1 MRRRDFIALGGSF
14 AAAWPIAA
22 RAQQPA
28 MPVIGYLG
36 SQSAELSAGRLAAFR
51 EGLIEAGYAE
61 GKNLTIEYRWAE
73 GQNDRLPALAAD
85 LVRRQV
91 TVIATIGITPA
102 ALAAKAAS
110 TTIPTVF
117 QVGSDPVE
125 VGLVASLARPGG
137 NLTGVTN
144 LNIELGPKRL
154 ELLHELIPTA
164 TVVGLLVNPT
174 SPNLAE
180 SSTKDLEATAR
191 TLGLQLHVLH
201 ASTERDFDTVFA
213 TLHQLQAHALVIGPD
228 AFFIARSEQLG
239 TLTARH
245 AIPAMTQYREFAAA
259 GGLMSYGGS
268 TKDADRRAGIYAGRL
283 LRGEKPAELPVQQ
296 TAQVE
301 LVINL
306 KTAKALG
313 ITVPTSLLGRA
324 NELIE

>member
-1 MRRRDFIALGGSF
+1 M
-14 AAAWPIAA
+14 
-22 RAQQPA
+22 
-28 MPVIGYLG
+28 
-36 SQSAELSAGRLAAFR
+36 
-51 EGLIEAGYAE
+51 
-61 GKNLTIEYRWAE
+61 
-73 GQNDRLPALAAD
+73 
-85 LVRRQV
+85 
-91 TVIATIGITPA
+91 IATIGSTPA

-164 TVVGLLVNPT
+164 KVVGLLVNPT
-174 SPNLAE
+174 SPDLAE
-180 SSTKDLEATAR
+180 SSAKDLEATAR
-191 TLGLQLHVLH
+191 TLELQLHVLH

-213 TLHQLQAHALVIGPD
+213 TLHQLQAQALVIGPD

-313 ITVPTSLLGRA
+313 IIVPTSLLGRA
-324 NELIE
+324 NELIEQRFFCCAA

>member
-1 MRRRDFIALGGSF
+1 MRRRDFITLASSV
-14 AAAWPIAA
+14 AVIWPLAA

-36 SQSAELSAGRLAAFR
+36 SQSADLSASRLAAFR

-61 GKNLTIEYRWAE
+61 GKNVTIEYRWAE

-91 TVIATIGITPA
+91 TVIATIGSTPA

-110 TTIPTVF
+110 TTIPIVF

-180 SSTKDLEATAR
+180 SSAKDLQAAAR
-191 TLGLQLHVLH
+191 ILGLQLHILH
-201 ASTERDFDTVFA
+201 ASSERDFDTVFA

-239 TLTARH
+239 ALTARH
-245 AIPAMTQYREFAAA
+245 AVPAITQYREFAAA

-268 TKDADRRAGIYAGRL
+268 TKDADRRAGIYAGRV
-283 LRGEKPAELPVQQ
+283 LRGERPAELPVQQ

-313 ITVPTSLLGRA
+313 IMVPTSLLGRA
-324 NELIE
+324 DEVIE